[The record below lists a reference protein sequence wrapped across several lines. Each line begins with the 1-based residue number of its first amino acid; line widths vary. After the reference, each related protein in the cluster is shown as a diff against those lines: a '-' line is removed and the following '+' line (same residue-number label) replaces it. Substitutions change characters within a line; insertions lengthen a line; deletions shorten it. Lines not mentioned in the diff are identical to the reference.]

1 MRRNEKSANAIIKLK
16 TVAFLQLKGRS
27 KKVACP
33 AWQIHAP
40 SRFKAVFSPPSGPA
54 PPPRL

>member
-1 MRRNEKSANAIIKLK
+1 MRRNEKIVNIFIKLK
-16 TVAFLQLKGRS
+16 TVAFLQLKSKS

-33 AWQIHAP
+33 AWQMHAP

-54 PPPRL
+54 PRPRF